1 MQGYLF
7 SRPVPA
13 SEIAGLL
20 SSRRIARQADE
31 YLLSA

>member
-13 SEIAGLL
+13 SEIAELL
-20 SSRRIARQADE
+20 SPHRIAQQADE
-31 YLLSA
+31 FLLSA

>member
-1 MQGYLF
+1 LF

-20 SSRRIARQADE
+20 SPQPNCQHADE
-31 YLLSA
+31 YLLTA